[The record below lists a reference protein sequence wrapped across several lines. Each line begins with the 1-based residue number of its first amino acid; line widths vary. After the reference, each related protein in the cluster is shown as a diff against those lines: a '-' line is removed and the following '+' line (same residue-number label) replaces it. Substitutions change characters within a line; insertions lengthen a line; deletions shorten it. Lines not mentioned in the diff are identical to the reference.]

1 MNKAK
6 SSREEREFFMKSGL
20 HISLHCDSTHPKSGY
35 ACDQVARQVVATC
48 VALLVTSPAWAQL
61 SQVNTLLSTIQTTLL
76 GVGGVICS
84 ISIIWA
90 GFRMMFQH
98 ARFGDIANVFI
109 GGLFVGC
116 ATVIAGML
124 IPTT

>member
-1 MNKAK
+1 
-6 SSREEREFFMKSGL
+6 MKSGVL
-20 HISLHCDSTHPKSGY
+20 IYMRRIYFAPDGGRRARL
-35 ACDQVARQVVATC
+35 VARWTTTAT
-48 VALLVTSPAWAQL
+48 VGLLAMSPAWAQL
-61 SQVNTLLSTIQTTLL
+61 SQVNTLLTTIQTTLL

-124 IPTT
+124 IPTS

>member
-1 MNKAK
+1 M
-6 SSREEREFFMKSGL
+6 
-20 HISLHCDSTHPKSGY
+20 HISLRGASTPNAGRSDRR
-35 ACDQVARQVVATC
+35 AARYTSAVV
-48 VALLVTSPAWAQL
+48 VALLVASPAWAQL

-98 ARFGDIANVFI
+98 ARFGDIANVFV

>member
-1 MNKAK
+1 MKLVLLISKWGN
-6 SSREEREFFMKSGL
+6 SSREKPVRGSNRA
-20 HISLHCDSTHPKSGY
+20 IRCT
-35 ACDQVARQVVATC
+35 VATC
-48 VALLVTSPAWAQL
+48 AALLVASPAWAQL

-109 GGLFVGC
+109 GGVFVGC

>member
-1 MNKAK
+1 MKLGTRIKAWLVYG
-6 SSREEREFFMKSGL
+6 SRRSGPDRQL
-20 HISLHCDSTHPKSGY
+20 AGTISVMISALF
-35 ACDQVARQVVATC
+35 VA
-48 VALLVTSPAWAQL
+48 SPAWAQL

-124 IPTT
+124 IPAGG

>member
-1 MNKAK
+1 MKEESMKPWKNWPR
-6 SSREEREFFMKSGL
+6 SLSRL
-20 HISLHCDSTHPKSGY
+20 LAALCY
-35 ACDQVARQVVATC
+35 AAAVE
-48 VALLVTSPAWAQL
+48 LLWVSPAFAQL

-76 GVGGVICS
+76 GVGGVICT

-98 ARFGDIANVFI
+98 ARFGDVANIFI

-124 IPTT
+124 IPST

>member
-1 MNKAK
+1 MNFGIRIKWK
-6 SSREEREFFMKSGL
+6 RRQQ
-20 HISLHCDSTHPKSGY
+20 SLIAAQSNGC
-35 ACDQVARQVVATC
+35 VARRLAVTVAG
-48 VALLVTSPAWAQL
+48 LQMMSPAWAQL
-61 SQVNTLLSTIQTTLL
+61 SQVNTLLNTIQTTLL

-124 IPTT
+124 IPTS

>member
-1 MNKAK
+1 MRLVRSRMNRLADRLIRL
-6 SSREEREFFMKSGL
+6 SRGIETVLYATGAGL
-20 HISLHCDSTHPKSGY
+20 W
-35 ACDQVARQVVATC
+35 
-48 VALLVTSPAWAQL
+48 LVSPAFAQL

-76 GVGGVICS
+76 GVGGVICT

-98 ARFGDIANVFI
+98 ARFGDVANIFI

-124 IPTT
+124 IPST

>member
-1 MNKAK
+1 MYSGMRCNKWLIDVWMVKLLSGRRTARAIALAA
-6 SSREEREFFMKSGL
+6 SSLMF
-20 HISLHCDSTHPKSGY
+20 
-35 ACDQVARQVVATC
+35 VV
-48 VALLVTSPAWAQL
+48 PAWAQL
-61 SQVNTLLSTIQTTLL
+61 SQVNALLNMIQTTLL
-76 GVGGVICS
+76 SVGGVICS

-109 GGLFVGC
+109 GGPFVGC

-124 IPTT
+124 IPTS

>member
-1 MNKAK
+1 MYVGMFCK
-6 SSREEREFFMKSGL
+6 STEFGMLTKRWLSGRTAARG
-20 HISLHCDSTHPKSGY
+20 ITIAASSLMF
-35 ACDQVARQVVATC
+35 A
-48 VALLVTSPAWAQL
+48 SPARAQL

-116 ATVIAGML
+116 ATVIASML
-124 IPTT
+124 

>member
-1 MNKAK
+1 MCLGLLINKSARNSWVHRIALKHQLAK
-6 SSREEREFFMKSGL
+6 DFA
-20 HISLHCDSTHPKSGY
+20 ISTST
-35 ACDQVARQVVATC
+35 
-48 VALLVTSPAWAQL
+48 LLISTPAWAQL
-61 SQVNTLLSTIQTTLL
+61 SQVNTLLNTIQTTLL

-124 IPTT
+124 IPTS

>member
-1 MNKAK
+1 MKLRARIKAWMGHG
-6 SSREEREFFMKSGL
+6 STRR
-20 HISLHCDSTHPKSGY
+20 ISANRQWARTVSLTISVLF
-35 ACDQVARQVVATC
+35 VA
-48 VALLVTSPAWAQL
+48 SPAWAQL

-124 IPTT
+124 IPTGG

>member
-1 MNKAK
+1 MYLAILFKNNGNRKMQKQNDIGRRWA
-6 SSREEREFFMKSGL
+6 SRFAWAFMML
-20 HISLHCDSTHPKSGY
+20 TL
-35 ACDQVARQVVATC
+35 AE
-48 VALLVTSPAWAQL
+48 PAWAQL
-61 SQVNTLLSTIQTTLL
+61 SQVNTFLNTIQTTLM

-116 ATVIAGML
+116 ATVIASIL
-124 IPTT
+124 IPAS

>member
-1 MNKAK
+1 MKLGILIRKRKA
-6 SSREEREFFMKSGL
+6 ERVPVTLSDRRM
-20 HISLHCDSTHPKSGY
+20 
-35 ACDQVARQVVATC
+35 ARWAAAITT
-48 VALLVTSPAWAQL
+48 ALLVASPAWAQL

-124 IPTT
+124 IPTS

>member
-1 MNKAK
+1 MKLVSLINMQ
-6 SSREEREFFMKSGL
+6 RIFFASDDGRRARL
-20 HISLHCDSTHPKSGY
+20 
-35 ACDQVARQVVATC
+35 VARWTVAATTG
-48 VALLVTSPAWAQL
+48 LLATSPAWAQL
-61 SQVNTLLSTIQTTLL
+61 SQVNTLLTTIQTTLL

-124 IPTT
+124 IPTS

>member
-1 MNKAK
+1 MKLGIHI
-6 SSREEREFFMKSGL
+6 RERKTGRVPITLSDRRM
-20 HISLHCDSTHPKSGY
+20 
-35 ACDQVARQVVATC
+35 ARWVAVITT
-48 VALLVTSPAWAQL
+48 ALLAASPAWAQL

-124 IPTT
+124 IPTS

>member
-1 MNKAK
+1 
-6 SSREEREFFMKSGL
+6 MKLGVRIKTTKTGHVPITLS
-20 HISLHCDSTHPKSGY
+20 DRRM
-35 ACDQVARQVVATC
+35 AQWVAVITN
-48 VALLVTSPAWAQL
+48 ALLVASPAWAQL

-124 IPTT
+124 IPTS

>member
-1 MNKAK
+1 
-6 SSREEREFFMKSGL
+6 MKSGL
-20 HISLHCDSTHPKSGY
+20 LSRWKRISTTSNGVWSSRRD
-35 ACDQVARQVVATC
+35 ARRVAAGAA
-48 VALLVTSPAWAQL
+48 ALLVTAPAWAQL
-61 SQVNTLLSTIQTTLL
+61 SQVNTLLTTIQTTLL

-124 IPTT
+124 IPTS

>member
-1 MNKAK
+1 
-6 SSREEREFFMKSGL
+6 MKSGL
-20 HISLHCDSTHPKSGY
+20 HITMRRRSDTP
-35 ACDQVARQVVATC
+35 DVAISNRHAVRRTATTC
-48 VALLVTSPAWAQL
+48 VALLVASPAWAQL
-61 SQVNTLLSTIQTTLL
+61 SQVTTLLSTIQTTLL

>member
-1 MNKAK
+1 MLDRKAAWAIAIAA
-6 SSREEREFFMKSGL
+6 SVLMF
-20 HISLHCDSTHPKSGY
+20 
-35 ACDQVARQVVATC
+35 AV
-48 VALLVTSPAWAQL
+48 PAWAQL
-61 SQVNTLLSTIQTTLL
+61 SQVSTLLNTIQATLL

-109 GGLFVGC
+109 GGVFVGC

-124 IPTT
+124 IPTS

>member
-1 MNKAK
+1 MKLRARLKAWTGQ
-6 SSREEREFFMKSGL
+6 MP
-20 HISLHCDSTHPKSGY
+20 THRAAPDRKL
-35 ACDQVARQVVATC
+35 ARTVPLAASVLFA
-48 VALLVTSPAWAQL
+48 ASPAWAQL
-61 SQVNTLLSTIQTTLL
+61 SQVNTLLNTIQTTLL

-124 IPTT
+124 IPTGG

>member
-1 MNKAK
+1 MNAGILIKKK
-6 SSREEREFFMKSGL
+6 SIERVPV
-20 HISLHCDSTHPKSGY
+20 THSS
-35 ACDQVARQVVATC
+35 DRRVARWAAVIVT
-48 VALLVTSPAWAQL
+48 ALLVASPAWAQL

-124 IPTT
+124 IPTS

>member
-1 MNKAK
+1 
-6 SSREEREFFMKSGL
+6 MKSGFL
-20 HISLHCDSTHPKSGY
+20 IEKAEATIRAGTARTAAMAMPAAGIGMML
-35 ACDQVARQVVATC
+35 VA
-48 VALLVTSPAWAQL
+48 SPAYAQL
-61 SQVNTLLSTIQTTLL
+61 SQVNTLLTTIQTTLL

-124 IPTT
+124 IPTS

>member
-1 MNKAK
+1 
-6 SSREEREFFMKSGL
+6 MKSGL
-20 HISLHCDSTHPKSGY
+20 LKVIQRIDAARNSGRR
-35 ACDQVARQVVATC
+35 ARLAARGTAT
-48 VALLVTSPAWAQL
+48 AAAGLLTTSPAWAQL
-61 SQVNTLLSTIQTTLL
+61 SQVNTLLTTIQTTLL

-124 IPTT
+124 IPTS

>member
-1 MNKAK
+1 MNLGIQIRRK
-6 SSREEREFFMKSGL
+6 KSGRMPVPF
-20 HISLHCDSTHPKSGY
+20 SSDRRM
-35 ACDQVARQVVATC
+35 ARWAAAITT
-48 VALLVTSPAWAQL
+48 ALLVASPAWAQL

-124 IPTT
+124 IPTS

>member
-1 MNKAK
+1 MKLGIHIK
-6 SSREEREFFMKSGL
+6 FSRDL
-20 HISLHCDSTHPKSGY
+20 NTPN
-35 ACDQVARQVVATC
+35 AARSVRLTAAVC
-48 VALLVTSPAWAQL
+48 VALLVSSPTWAQL

-124 IPTT
+124 IPTS

>member
-1 MNKAK
+1 MKLGLLINKRCV
-6 SSREEREFFMKSGL
+6 SDSLSRRRHS
-20 HISLHCDSTHPKSGY
+20 
-35 ACDQVARQVVATC
+35 QRVARGVTTVAAG
-48 VALLVTSPAWAQL
+48 VLAMSPAWAQL
-61 SQVNTLLSTIQTTLL
+61 SQVNTLLTTIQTTLL

-124 IPTT
+124 IPTS

>member
-1 MNKAK
+1 
-6 SSREEREFFMKSGL
+6 MKLGSL
-20 HISLHCDSTHPKSGY
+20 IS
-35 ACDQVARQVVATC
+35 VARIFREPHDGRQARLIAQWAAAAT
-48 VALLVTSPAWAQL
+48 AGLLATSPAWAQL
-61 SQVNTLLSTIQTTLL
+61 SQVNTLLTTIQTTLL

-124 IPTT
+124 IPTS

>member
-1 MNKAK
+1 MNSGCLNKVLRILFPA
-6 SSREEREFFMKSGL
+6 SAAGADQGTARRVAVAASGL
-20 HISLHCDSTHPKSGY
+20 LIT
-35 ACDQVARQVVATC
+35 V
-48 VALLVTSPAWAQL
+48 PAWAQL

-124 IPTT
+124 IPTS

>member
-1 MNKAK
+1 
-6 SSREEREFFMKSGL
+6 
-20 HISLHCDSTHPKSGY
+20 
-35 ACDQVARQVVATC
+35 
-48 VALLVTSPAWAQL
+48 
-61 SQVNTLLSTIQTTLL
+61 
-76 GVGGVICS
+76 VICS

>member
-1 MNKAK
+1 
-6 SSREEREFFMKSGL
+6 MKSVIL
-20 HISLHCDSTHPKSGY
+20 MILRVRNVLRRRFFAHAKAARL
-35 ACDQVARQVVATC
+35 VASC
-48 VALLVTSPAWAQL
+48 VPMLVLASPAYAQL
-61 SQVNTLLSTIQTTLL
+61 SQVNTLLTTIQTTLL
-76 GVGGVICS
+76 GVGGVVCS

-90 GFRMMFQH
+90 GFRIMFQH

-116 ATVIAGML
+116 ATVIAAML

>member
-1 MNKAK
+1 MKLRARIKAWIGHG
-6 SSREEREFFMKSGL
+6 STRQLSPDRQLARTVSL
-20 HISLHCDSTHPKSGY
+20 TISM
-35 ACDQVARQVVATC
+35 
-48 VALLVTSPAWAQL
+48 LLVASPAWAQL

-124 IPTT
+124 IPTGG

>member
-1 MNKAK
+1 
-6 SSREEREFFMKSGL
+6 MKLGL
-20 HISLHCDSTHPKSGY
+20 LIFEKHNSFTPDDGRR
-35 ACDQVARQVVATC
+35 ARRAARWVTAAA
-48 VALLVTSPAWAQL
+48 VALLATSPAWAQL
-61 SQVNTLLSTIQTTLL
+61 SQVNTLLTTIQTTLL

-124 IPTT
+124 IPTS